1 MKLRGG
7 KIVLSVTSP
16 DEEELRQL
24 IEDNPEMKV
33 DNNLVTGAVNLE
45 FETIVFE
52 ELKKYPKLYE
62 QFQEG

>member
-16 DEEELRQL
+16 DEDELRLL
-24 IEDNPEMKV
+24 IEDNPKV
-33 DNNLVTGAVNLE
+33 KVTNNLITGAVNLE